1 MTRTVAT
8 IALLLCLCGLV
19 AAQEPAPKIVG
30 ELKVKPHTLVR
41 LKAEGV
47 CVNAFVTWDVWPFDA
62 PVDIATTSDGVFEF
76 VAPPGKYMV
85 QMQAYGTDEK
95 GKPYISRARV
105 TVVVG
110 DVGPVPPGPKPPEPG
125 PQPKP
130 PVPVDPLARDLA
142 ALYEAD
148 TSGTKVPDLLLL
160 VELYRQAAELAKSE
174 SVTTLE
180 QLSKQV
186 SDAGRTLLPPPRM
199 LAVRKRIAEFV
210 GKEFGE
216 EDANLTSD
224 LRIKAAAVYSRVCA
238 SLKEIGGGH

>member
-1 MTRTVAT
+1 MTRAVAT
-8 IALLLCLCGLV
+8 IALLLCLSGL
-19 AAQEPAPKIVG
+19 ATAQNPTPKIEG
-30 ELKVKPHTLVR
+30 ETKVKPHTLVR
-41 LKAEGV
+41 LKAEVV
-47 CVNAFVTWDVWPFDA
+47 CVNASVLWDVWPFDA
-62 PVDIATTSDGVFEF
+62 AVDVATTPQGVFEF
-76 VAPPGKYMV
+76 VAPPGTYTI
-85 QMQAYGTDEK
+85 QMTAYSVGDK
-95 GKPYISRARV
+95 GQPIVSRARAVV
-105 TVVVG
+105 TIG